1 MSQEIIQLYQEKA
14 VFQGVVI
21 YVFNI
26 CKLLIMLTVLNR
38 NHKCLFTAL
47 DVLYNKKDHAEQKL
61 YRAIVSRSHRLSFPT
76 WPPAFPAG

>member
-1 MSQEIIQLYQEKA
+1 MAQEIMQLYQEKT

-26 CKLLIMLTVLNR
+26 CKLLIVLTVLNR

-47 DVLYNKKDHAEQKL
+47 DVLYNKKDPAEQKL
-61 YRAIVSRSHRLSFPT
+61 YRAIVSRPHHLSFQAGQL
-76 WPPAFPAG
+76 AFPIG